1 MMDKES
7 LEFLR
12 DQAVNGAEKAIQTD
26 DKGREFIVGDNVRHY
41 TPDDMPETI
50 ETSTLS
56 SIVNF
61 VKRVNDSSSRGQL
74 LVQID
79 GPKRVIVK
87 SALDEYGRRAEF
99 MLAEPTFDDFRFGKW
114 YDRESLNI
122 ALQSQ
127 FEPTADRA
135 SLLKFIGNYKE
146 SSENTASDDGV
157 MQTATV
163 QTGAANVDTVKVPNP
178 VLLAPYR
185 TFTEVDQPQSEFIF
199 RMQQGMQGGL
209 FEADAGAWR
218 SVAIESIKK
227 YFDDAF
233 SGLDSRTVVVL
244 G

>member
-12 DQAVNGAEKAIQTD
+12 DQAVNGAEKAIQVD
-26 DKGREFIVGDNVRHY
+26 DKGREFIVGDNVHHY
-41 TPDDMPETI
+41 TPNDMPEAI

-56 SIVNF
+56 SVVNF
-61 VKRVNDSSSRGQL
+61 VKRVKDAGSRGQL
-74 LVQID
+74 LVQVVS
-79 GPKRVIVK
+79 PKQVIVK

-99 MLAEPTFDDFRFGKW
+99 MLAEPTFEGFRFDKW

-127 FEPTADRA
+127 FVPTDDRA

-146 SSENTASDDGV
+146 ATENTASDDGV

-185 TFTEVDQPQSEFIF
+185 TFTEVEQPQSEFIF

-218 SVAIESIKK
+218 SVAIESIKE
-227 YFDDAF
+227 YFNTAF
-233 SGLDSRTVVVL
+233 VDLKPETVVVL